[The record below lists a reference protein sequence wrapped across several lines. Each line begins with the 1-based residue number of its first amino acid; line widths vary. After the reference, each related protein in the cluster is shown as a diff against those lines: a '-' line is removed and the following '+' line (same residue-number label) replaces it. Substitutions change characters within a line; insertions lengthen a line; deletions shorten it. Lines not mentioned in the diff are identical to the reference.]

1 MSFDPQPDDAT
12 PPPTTPP
19 PLPVIAT
26 PSPARRIFILFLFFT
41 AVAVHTNRLWA
52 PPLFKAIDTKSPF
65 VTPEASGANLLPLVI
80 QTRMYIGAMT
90 LVEQAGLPKPLA
102 DKQRADMEKIGQ
114 QLKLLGPDVVKPE
127 EVHALLIL
135 YTHFDWPEA
144 AQMQDR
150 LRSEPIPT
158 SPTRMEIDAA
168 LRKLYLD
175 QLPLDA
181 GEIAAI
187 NSRLGF
193 FAELA
198 TLRSYRLNQDS
209 RAEKLQTTINS
220 EAKTFVV
227 RMGIIAA
234 MAILAG
240 VTGVVLLTLFIRKLA
255 SGQIRTGMTDS
266 RVPPH
271 LGFEVM
277 TLYLTL
283 LLITPYIITYI
294 APAAK
299 NIGIVGSVVMIPL
312 IFIIAAIYPLT
323 QRSTQTLRVRW
334 KPLAQDLG
342 FLSGRSIAIESGY
355 GIAGYLGTIP
365 LILLAALISAQL
377 VRFTGQD
384 GSDGVHPIVPLLG
397 RESDNQ
403 LVKAMIFLLA
413 VVIAPIT
420 EEIIFRG
427 YFYRFLRSRYDTA
440 NSIFISAA
448 LFSGIHP
455 QGMVGFFPLLAIGI
469 GLAVLR
475 EWRGSIIAPI
485 VMHAVLNGMTL
496 VIMTQLL

>member
-1 MSFDPQPDDAT
+1 MSFDPQPDDAP

-26 PSPARRIFILFLFFT
+26 PSPARRFLILFLFFA

-52 PPLFKAIDTKSPF
+52 PPLFKAIQTKSPF
-65 VTPEASGANLLPLVI
+65 ATPEATDINLMPIVI
-80 QTRMYIGAMT
+80 QARMYIGAMS
-90 LVEQAGLPKPLA
+90 LVEQAGLPKQLA
-102 DKQRADMEKIGQ
+102 DKQRSDMEKIGD
-114 QLKLLGPDVVKPE
+114 QLKTLGTGELKPQ
-127 EVHALLIL
+127 EVQALLIL
-135 YTHFDWPEA
+135 YTHFEWPEA
-144 AQMQDR
+144 QPMSER
-150 LRSEPIPT
+150 LRAAPT
-158 SPTRMEIDAA
+158 PNSPPQVQLNAA

-175 QLPLDA
+175 QIPLDA
-181 GEIAAI
+181 NEIVLI
-187 NSRLGF
+187 NRHLGF
-193 FAELA
+193 FADLA
-198 TLRSYRLNQDS
+198 TLHSYRLNKDL
-209 RAEKLQTTINS
+209 RATKLQNTLNA

-227 RMGIIAA
+227 RMGAIAGA
-234 MAILAG
+234 GILAG
-240 VTGVVLLTLFIRKLA
+240 ITGMVLLTLFIRRVA
-255 SGQIRTGMTDS
+255 SGGVRSGMTDS

-277 TLYLTL
+277 TLYLSMLLVTPYL
-283 LLITPYIITYI
+283 LLYLV
-294 APAAK
+294 PAAK
-299 NIGIVGSVVMIPL
+299 DVGIVGSVVMIPL
-312 IFIIAAIYPLT
+312 IFIVAAVYPLT
-323 QRSTQTLRVRW
+323 QRATQTLRVRW

-342 FLSGRSIAIESGY
+342 FLGGRSLAVEAGY
-355 GIAGYLGTIP
+355 GILGYLGTIP
-365 LILLAALISAQL
+365 LILLAVLITAQIAH
-377 VRFTGQD
+377 FTGQD
-384 GSDGVHPIVPLLG
+384 GSEGVHPIVPLLG

-485 VMHAVLNGMTL
+485 VMHAFLNGMTL